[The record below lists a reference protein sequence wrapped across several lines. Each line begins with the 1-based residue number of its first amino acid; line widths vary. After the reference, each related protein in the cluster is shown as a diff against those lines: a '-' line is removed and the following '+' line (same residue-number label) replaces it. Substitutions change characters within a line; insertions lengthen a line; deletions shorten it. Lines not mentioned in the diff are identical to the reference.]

1 MNFQSLPTKSW
12 AVFIITAPD
21 LNPDEVTT
29 KIRLTPDYFQEP
41 SLTDSGDNIPGIWQM
56 NSTISE
62 ELELEEQ
69 IWDLLKKIAPVR
81 KEVKEVIE
89 KFTAYIY
96 CSIEFSD
103 KDRGGFKFTPRL
115 LNLLANLGAPIQIHP
130 YNSQRSVSE

>member
-21 LNPDEVTT
+21 LNPDEVTS

-41 SLTDSGDNIPGIWQM
+41 SLTDSGENIPGIWQM

-69 IWDLLKKIAPVR
+69 IWDILKKIAPVR

-89 KFTAYIY
+89 KFSAYIY
-96 CSIEFSD
+96 CSIEFSE

-115 LNLLANLGAPIQIHP
+115 LNLLANLGTPIQIHP
-130 YNSQRSVSE
+130 YKSQRSVSE